1 MMQDVVI
8 NYKTLLENIG
18 ELINVSGYRNDYVAK
33 RIGIKPATFSLKK
46 QRATWKADEVEKI
59 LSVIENEETEDY
71 FLGLIM
77 KSLEGD
83 ETLSLA
89 EFKQQVKWK

>member
-1 MMQDVVI
+1 M
-8 NYKTLLENIG
+8 LENLG

-33 RIGIKPATFSLKK
+33 KLGMSPQSFAVKK
-46 QRATWKADEVEKI
+46 QRATWKAKEVEKL
-59 LSVIENEETEDY
+59 LSIIENEETEDY

-77 KSLEGD
+77 KSLESD
-83 ETLSLA
+83 ETLSLS